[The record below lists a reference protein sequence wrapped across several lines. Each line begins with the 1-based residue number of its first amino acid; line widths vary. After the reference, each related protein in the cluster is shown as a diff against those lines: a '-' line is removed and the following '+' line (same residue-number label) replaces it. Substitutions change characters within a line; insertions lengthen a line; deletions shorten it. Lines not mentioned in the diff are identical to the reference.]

1 MIQTLLSSTPSE
13 NGRFAQ
19 RVSLVNACNQEERK
33 STTTMENEEEEKSY
47 KKSFL
52 SNENKTKFTVEDD
65 DTDVLFSF
73 RINLRNN
80 KSFSIGI
87 NSRSHLM

>member
-33 STTTMENEEEEKSY
+33 STTTMENEEEQKSY
-47 KKSFL
+47 QKVGFFERKQ
-52 SNENKTKFTVEDD
+52 NKVYRE
-65 DTDVLFSF
+65 
-73 RINLRNN
+73 R
-80 KSFSIGI
+80 
-87 NSRSHLM
+87 